1 MEPKDYQYP
10 RMEVR
15 GCRARGS
22 SFRGWRLWSQRLR
35 VSENRGLGEWSPR
48 ASKVRGGGAR
58 GSSLRGQRLRVS
70 EDRGLGEW
78 SPRALEVRGF
88 GARGSSLPGWRL
100 WGHRVWGGNLQYP
113 THNMNYG
120 FFFLFIINQFSI
132 MLISLKTCVLF
143 VGNILFKIYVWTC

>member
-78 SPRALEVRGF
+78 SPRAFEVRGC
-88 GARGSSLPGWRL
+88 GARGSSLREWRL
-100 WGHRVWGGNLQYP
+100 WGHRVWAGNLQYP

-120 FFFLFIINQFSI
+120 FFSNQSEWTLYNFLNISFSFSNTGESW
-132 MLISLKTCVLF
+132 MNEALLDSL
-143 VGNILFKIYVWTC
+143 